1 MFSIKLQLFILT
13 LLLAS
18 GCALFAPDPHENFLE
33 IMHSMIGEKWNELP
47 RTQYPDEKD
56 LISSQTLPNG
66 NMENKYRLVWGFK
79 KNRACI
85 WIFEIDPKTDIIVDV
100 GFEGKKEDCVIY
112 P

>member
-1 MFSIKLQLFILT
+1 MFSVKSPLCIVI

-33 IMHSMIGEKWNELP
+33 IMHSKIGEKWNELP

-56 LISSQTLPNG
+56 LISSQTLSNG
-66 NMENKYRLVWGFK
+66 NIEKKYRQVWGFK
-79 KNRACI
+79 KNRICI
-85 WIFEIDPKTDIIVDV
+85 SIYEIDPKTDIIVGV